1 MIDME
6 EVLAL
11 ADQGR
16 YDELEKMGV
25 TIAGDPAGDVTEG
38 WLKAVFTGDKVHYF
52 RKVSADELS
61 KFGRVRRWLSACG
74 VKAYSH
80 DKAPMLL
87 PGNYPRCQTC
97 ESKRRRMKRGIG

>member
-1 MIDME
+1 MLDMNL
-6 EVLAL
+6 VLEL
-11 ADQGR
+11 QRQGR
-16 YDELEKMGV
+16 YEELEKMGV
-25 TIAGDPAGDVTEG
+25 TIAGDAAEGVTEG

-52 RKVSADELS
+52 RQISTNELS

-87 PGNYPRCQTC
+87 PGNYPRCQSC
-97 ESKRRRMKRGIG
+97 ESKRRRIKRR